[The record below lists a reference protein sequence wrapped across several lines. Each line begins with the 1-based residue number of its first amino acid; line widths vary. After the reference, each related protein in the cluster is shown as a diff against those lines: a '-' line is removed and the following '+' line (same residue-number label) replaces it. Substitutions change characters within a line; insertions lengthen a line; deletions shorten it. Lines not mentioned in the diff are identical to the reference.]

1 MLWGPG
7 NLKCDMINKH
17 TLKIGFNNNY
27 RRRLGEVFVS
37 QNHDDYRAGARL
49 VLVAHVH
56 DPDDITET
64 GKGLHRV
71 SNTLASR

>member
-27 RRRLGEVFVS
+27 RRRLGEVQLVNQS
-37 QNHDDYRAGARL
+37 HDNYRARGGDRL
-49 VLVAHVH
+49 VLLGHVRG
-56 DPDDITET
+56 PDNITE
-64 GKGLHRV
+64 K
-71 SNTLASR
+71 